1 MSEIVTHRRTRQ
13 LKGQL
18 TDLNLRNLT
27 TRDRP
32 YKVADGNG
40 LHVLVSPTGLSA
52 WRRKYRFAGR
62 EKVLPLGRY
71 PEVSLAQARAARDEA
86 RKKVLAGIDPSEER
100 RDAKL
105 ALLSAQENS
114 FEAVARAWHKVWA
127 EGKHARYAEDVM
139 GRLERNVFP
148 YIGPKSV
155 AHIEPK
161 DVVRMM
167 EHIHGRGVND
177 IARRVRNT
185 CSQIFRYA
193 ITRGLTSRNPSSE
206 FKPSDVQPQRTSQ
219 NHARIEESELPD
231 LLRKI
236 EAYQGSQLTRLAMKL
251 LALTFVRTSELI
263 EARWAEIDF
272 DAAEWRIPAERM
284 KMKRPHIVPLASQ
297 AIQVLR
303 TLHVIS
309 GHSEL
314 LFPGERDREKPMSNN
329 TILKALERIGYKDR
343 MTGHGFRGLDSTALY
358 ERQFASDH
366 IELQL
371 AYVRG
376 KVRGAYDHSRQLPQ
390 RRRMMEFWAS
400 HLELCLASSGD
411 GQVLHARKSDQ
422 CQCQSARG
430 GPAERSP
437 FRSL

>member
-1 MSEIVTHRRTRQ
+1 MSEPTTHRRTRQ

-18 TDLNLRNLT
+18 TDLNLRNLG

-40 LHVLVSPTGLSA
+40 LYVLVSPTGLRA
-52 WRRKYRFAGR
+52 WRWKYRFGGR

-71 PEVSLAQARAARDEA
+71 PELSLAQARAARDEA
-86 RKKVLAGIDPSEER
+86 RKAVLTGTDPAEAR

-105 ALLSAQENS
+105 ALLIAQENS

-127 EGKHARYAEDVM
+127 EGKHVRYADDVM
-139 GRLERNVFP
+139 GRLERNVLP
-148 YIGPKSV
+148 SIGHKPV

-161 DVVRMM
+161 DIVRMM
-167 EHIHGRGVND
+167 ERIQGRGAND

-185 CSQIFRYA
+185 CSQIFRFA
-193 ITRGLTSRNPSSE
+193 ITRGLTSRNPSAE
-206 FKPSDVQPQRTSQ
+206 FKPSDVLPQRTSQ
-219 NHARIEESELPD
+219 NHARIEEGELPD

-236 EAYQGSQLTRLAMKL
+236 EAYQGSQVTRLAMKL

-263 EARWAEIDF
+263 KAKWEEIDF

-284 KMKRPHIVPLASQ
+284 KMKRLHIVPLAPQ

-303 TLHVIS
+303 TLQVIS
-309 GHSEL
+309 GGSEL
-314 LFPGERDREKPMSNN
+314 LFPGERDRKKPMSNN
-329 TILKALERIGYKDR
+329 TILKALERLGYKGK
-343 MTGHGFRGLDSTALY
+343 MTGHGFRGLASTALY

-371 AYVRG
+371 AHVRG

-390 RRRMMEFWAS
+390 RRKMMEFWAAF
-400 HLELCLASSGD
+400 LE
-411 GQVLHARKSDQ
+411 
-422 CQCQSARG
+422 
-430 GPAERSP
+430 ERL
-437 FRSL
+437 RAQ

>member
-40 LHVLVSPTGLSA
+40 LFVLVSPTGLRA
-52 WRRKYRFAGR
+52 WRWKYRFAGR

-71 PEVSLAQARAARDEA
+71 PEVSLAEARAARDEA
-86 RKKVLAGIDPSEER
+86 RKKVLSAIDPAEER
-100 RDAKL
+100 RDSKL
-105 ALLSAQENS
+105 ALLAAHENS

-127 EGKHARYAEDVM
+127 VGKHARYAEDVM

-148 YIGPKSV
+148 SIGHKPV
-155 AHIEPK
+155 AHIEAK

-167 EHIHGRGVND
+167 ERVQGRGAND
-177 IARRVRNT
+177 IAKRVRNT
-185 CSQIFRYA
+185 CSQIFRFA
-193 ITRGLTSRNPSSE
+193 VTRGLTSRNPAGD
-206 FKPSDVQPQRTSQ
+206 FKPSDVLPQRDSQ
-219 NHARIEESELPD
+219 NHARIDESELPD

-236 EAYQGSQLTRLAMKL
+236 EAYQGTPLTRLAMKL

-263 EARWAEIDF
+263 EAKWAEIDLG
-272 DAAEWRIPAERM
+272 AAEWRIPAERM
-284 KMKRPHIVPLASQ
+284 KMKRLHIVPLAPQ
-297 AIQVLR
+297 AIQVVR
-303 TLHVIS
+303 TLQVIS
-309 GHSEL
+309 RGSEL
-314 LFPGERDREKPMSNN
+314 LFPGERDRKKPMSNN
-329 TILKALERIGYKDR
+329 TILKALERLGYKGK
-343 MTGHGFRGLDSTALY
+343 MTGHGFRGLASTALY

-371 AYVRG
+371 AHVRG

-390 RRRMMEFWAS
+390 RRKMMEFWADF
-400 HLELCLASSGD
+400 LD
-411 GQVLHARKSDQ
+411 
-422 CQCQSARG
+422 
-430 GPAERSP
+430 ERL
-437 FRSL
+437 RSE

>member
-40 LHVLVSPTGLSA
+40 LHVLVSPTGLRA
-52 WRRKYRFAGR
+52 WRWKYRFAGC

-71 PEVSLAQARAARDEA
+71 PEVSLAQARASRDEA
-86 RKKVLAGIDPSEER
+86 RKKVLAGIDPAEER

-105 ALLSAQENS
+105 GLLVAQENS

-148 YIGPKSV
+148 HIGHKAV

-167 EHIHGRGVND
+167 EHIHGRGAND

-185 CSQIFRYA
+185 CSQIFRFA
-193 ITRGLTSRNPSSE
+193 ITRGLTLRNPSSE
-206 FKPSDVQPQRTSQ
+206 FKPSDVLPQRTSQ

-236 EAYQGSQLTRLAMKL
+236 EAYQGSQLTRLAIKL

-263 EARWAEIDF
+263 EARWVEIHF

-284 KMKRPHIVPLASQ
+284 KMKRAHIVPLAPQ

-309 GHSEL
+309 GQSEL

-329 TILKALERIGYKDR
+329 TILKALERIGYKGR
-343 MTGHGFRGLDSTALY
+343 MTGHGFRGLASTALY

-371 AYVRG
+371 AHVRG

-390 RRRMMEFWAS
+390 RRKMMEFWAD
-400 HLELCLASSGD
+400 HLEAALREPTVAQRAPRCD
-411 GQVLHARKSDQ
+411 GSRGQ
-422 CQCQSARG
+422 CA
-430 GPAERSP
+430 A
-437 FRSL
+437 

>member
-1 MSEIVTHRRTRQ
+1 MSETVTHCRVRQ

-40 LHVLVSPTGLSA
+40 LYVLVSPTGLRA
-52 WRRKYRFAGR
+52 WRWKYRFAGR
-62 EKVLPLGRY
+62 EKVLPLGSY
-71 PEVSLAQARAARDEA
+71 PDVALAQARTARDDA
-86 RKKVLAGIDPSEER
+86 RKKMQAGIDPAEER

-105 ALLSAQENS
+105 ALLAAQENS

-148 YIGPKSV
+148 TVGHKPV
-155 AHIEPK
+155 AHIQPQ
-161 DVVRMM
+161 DLVRMM
-167 EHIHGRGVND
+167 ERIQGRGAND

-185 CSQIFRYA
+185 CSQIFRFA
-193 ITRGLTSRNPSSE
+193 ITRGLTSRNPAGE
-206 FKPSDVQPQRTSQ
+206 FKPSDVLPQRNSQ
-219 NHARIEESELPD
+219 NHARIDESELPE

-236 EAYQGSQLTRLAMKL
+236 EAYQGTPATRFAMKL

-263 EARWAEIDF
+263 EARWSEVDF
-272 DAAEWRIPAERM
+272 DAAEWRVPAERM
-284 KMKRPHIVPLASQ
+284 KMKRPHIVPLAPQ
-297 AIQVLR
+297 AIHVLK
-303 TLHVIS
+303 TLQMNS
-309 GHSEL
+309 GSSEL
-314 LFPGERDREKPMSNN
+314 LFPGDRDREKPMSNN
-329 TILKALERIGYKDR
+329 TILKALERMGYKGK
-343 MTGHGFRGLDSTALY
+343 MTGHGFRGLASTALY

-371 AYVRG
+371 AHVRG

-390 RRRMMEFWAS
+390 RRKMMEFWADF
-400 HLELCLASSGD
+400 LE
-411 GQVLHARKSDQ
+411 
-422 CQCQSARG
+422 
-430 GPAERSP
+430 ERL
-437 FRSL
+437 RAQ